1 MTDKE
6 PSEGRPSRPVI
17 FAVAGAIVILVAIG
31 MSIWSSR
38 REEAPPAP
46 QQQAGGDQN
55 KPEAQSGESNGAG
68 KAAAPQASQQSNT
81 EAPTATP
88 GAKSAPSFD
97 VVRIARDGHTV
108 MAGRAAPGATV
119 IIMDGDK
126 ELGRV
131 KANDRGEWV
140 FTPDQALTPGN
151 RELSLRAENPNGAT
165 KPGDAPVVLIVPER
179 PAAGQGGGEEA
190 LAIKVKPGGGVQL
203 LQVPTSKESTGPVSV
218 EVVNFDEKGHLSVA
232 GHAPPQAS
240 IRVYL
245 DNELIGS
252 GAADA
257 KGNWDVEAEHKLSE
271 GSHTVR
277 ADQVD
282 ANDKVIA
289 RAEITFNAGAAGS
302 AGKVTVAF
310 GNSLWRIAR
319 RAYGTGFDYVVIY
332 NANKEQI
339 RNPDMIYPGQ
349 IFKLPTKG

>member
-31 MSIWSSR
+31 LSIWSSR

-46 QQQAGGDQN
+46 QQQTGTEAA
-55 KPEAQSGESNGAG
+55 KPGAQPSQPSAASQAKAPETAQPPTSEAPAVSPGAG
-68 KAAAPQASQQSNT
+68 
-81 EAPTATP
+81 
-88 GAKSAPSFD
+88 SAPSFD
-97 VVRIARDGHTV
+97 VVRIARDGHAV

-140 FTPDQALTPGN
+140 FTPDQSLAPGS
-151 RELSLRAENPNGAT
+151 RELTLRAENPNGQT
-165 KPGDAPVVLIVPER
+165 KAGDAPVVLIVPER
-179 PAAGQGGGEEA
+179 PAAGQAGNEEA

-203 LQVPTSKESTGPVSV
+203 LQVPTSKEGSGPVSV

-252 GAADA
+252 ATADG
-257 KGNWDVEAEHKLSE
+257 KGNWDVEAEHPLAE

-282 ANDKVIA
+282 ANGKVIA

-339 RNPDMIYPGQ
+339 RNPDLIYPGQ
-349 IFKLPTKG
+349 VFKLPTKG